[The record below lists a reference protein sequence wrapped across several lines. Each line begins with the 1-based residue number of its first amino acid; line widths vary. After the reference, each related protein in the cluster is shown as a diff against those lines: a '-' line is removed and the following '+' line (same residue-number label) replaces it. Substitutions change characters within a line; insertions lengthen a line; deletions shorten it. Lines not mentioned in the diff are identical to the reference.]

1 MDEAA
6 ARVPHLLRFS
16 IISLNTLAR
25 PGAVLEP
32 SPAQVDI
39 KRRLVKLN
47 PDGRRQTK
55 KYRTVAPIS
64 ETLLPWV
71 EPCYG
76 PRFVLYRGKPAASV
90 KGSFGLADAG
100 LKDVSPYCLRHIMST
115 KLPRS
120 WHFPNGRQRASWDT
134 RAKRLARQNATP
146 GSGPI
151 ISVKQYEPSTSISL
165 I

>member
-25 PGAVLEP
+25 PSAVLEP

-55 KYRTVAPIS
+55 KYRTVVPIS
-64 ETLLPWV
+64 ETLLPWL

-76 PRFVLYRGKPAASV
+76 PRFVLYRGKPAASI

-100 LKDVSPYCLRHIMST
+100 LKGVSPFCLRHIMGT
-115 KLPRS
+115 KLPRR
-120 WHFPNGRQRASWDT
+120 G
-134 RAKRLARQNATP
+134 
-146 GSGPI
+146 
-151 ISVKQYEPSTSISL
+151 ISRMGGKGLHGTQEPSGSHDRTLRPVPAQLSQ
-165 I
+165 